1 MKILI
6 LGASGMIGSNIYKFF
21 FLKKKFELYGTYC
34 TKTLNNHQKKNIK
47 NRLIFF
53 DISTSNL
60 GLLINKTNPNVIIN
74 CIGITKKLIN
84 KFPVKKVFVVNS
96 SFVNKLKK
104 KCNKNNI
111 KLIQISTDCVFDGK
125 KGNYSEYS
133 KPNATDVYGIS
144 KLKSEFIS
152 KKHLLI
158 RTSTIGNEI
167 RTKHGLLEW
176 FLKKKLP
183 CYGFCN
189 AFFSGVTCLKFAEI
203 LFLIIKNLNKFN
215 GIFHISGPK
224 ISKYELLLK
233 IKKIYKKKIPIF
245 KDYSFKIDRS
255 LNNSKMISKIPE
267 ARLGLSWDNMLK
279 KNLKFNKIKLNESL

>member
-21 FLKKKFELYGTYC
+21 FLKKKFKIYGTYY
-34 TKTLNNHQKKNIK
+34 TKSLYNYKKKNIK
-47 NRLIFF
+47 NNLIFF
-53 DISTSNL
+53 DVYISNL
-60 GLLINKTNPNVIIN
+60 ELLINKINPNVIIN
-74 CIGITKKLIN
+74 CIGITKKIIN
-84 KFPVKKVFVVNS
+84 KFSVKKVFDVNS
-96 SFVNKLKK
+96 SFVHKLKK
-104 KCNKNNI
+104 RCDKNNI

-125 KGNYSEYS
+125 KGNYLEYS

-152 KKHLLI
+152 RKHLLI
-158 RTSTIGNEI
+158 RTSTIGHEI
-167 RTKHGLLEW
+167 RTKYGLLEW
-176 FLKKKLP
+176 FLKKKTR

-189 AFFSGVTCLKFAEI
+189 AFFSGITCLKLAEI

-233 IKKIYKKKIPIF
+233 IRKIYKKKISIL
-245 KDYSFKIDRS
+245 KDYSLIIDRS
-255 LNNSKMISKIPE
+255 LNNSKMISKIPQVK
-267 ARLGLSWDNMLK
+267 LGLSWDNMLK
-279 KNLKFNKIKLNESL
+279 KNLKFNKIKLNELF